1 MSEYVTVE
9 VHNEFVKR
17 MEDENHRQNTRLS
30 ECEESIKQMGE
41 IVRSIDRLTTSVES
55 LANDIQKQGVRLE
68 AIEKEPAENW
78 KKATWEVIK
87 YAIILVL
94 GIVAIKIG
102 AAI

>member
-1 MSEYVTVE
+1 MSDYVTVD

-17 MEDENHRQNTRLS
+17 MEDENHRQNKRIS

-55 LANDIQKQGVRLE
+55 LASDIQKQGVRLE

>member
-1 MSEYVTVE
+1 MSDYVTVD

-17 MEDENHRQNTRLS
+17 MEDENHRQNKRIS

-55 LANDIQKQGVRLE
+55 LASDIQKQGVRLE

-87 YAIILVL
+87 YAIVLVL

>member
-1 MSEYVTVE
+1 MSDYVTVD
-9 VHNEFVKR
+9 VHNQFVKR
-17 MEDENHRQNTRLS
+17 MEDENHRQNKRIS

-55 LANDIQKQGVRLE
+55 LASDIQKQGVRLE

-87 YAIILVL
+87 YAIVLVL